1 MYLIKAYSGGDSAMS
16 LISNSQSHI
25 GSISASDMRTSARI
39 GVQSSTVPMHPN
51 HGSMGLYWVSQD
63 SVKWV
68 VSIIQNDYQSK
79 TVHVINSNEET
90 ENLIACG
97 IFPSANWSQ

>member
-51 HGSMGLYWVSQD
+51 QESMGLY
-63 SVKWV
+63 
-68 VSIIQNDYQSK
+68 
-79 TVHVINSNEET
+79 
-90 ENLIACG
+90 
-97 IFPSANWSQ
+97 

>member
-51 HGSMGLYWVSQD
+51 QRSMGLY
-63 SVKWV
+63 
-68 VSIIQNDYQSK
+68 
-79 TVHVINSNEET
+79 
-90 ENLIACG
+90 
-97 IFPSANWSQ
+97 